1 MFYENWMDYIVDD
14 AKITKIAIPGAH
26 NACTKGMVVMGCCQN
41 GTPLEQYEYG
51 VRKFGIRFKNTKKGI
66 RIAHGISNGMS
77 AEEAFSYFAEI
88 LGKYNDFIILDIRAY
103 GPQKFGPFTMSYGD
117 DPEEISRLIE
127 KYLQPEKYALT
138 EFDDIRDVTLGDIK
152 KSGKRYVIHSEKEE
166 YVYSRDV
173 KLLEPWDMKVFGY
186 KPEKFSVECLK
197 YLRDMESE
205 GFFWFQSQQTPN
217 PGTEIGLTWPKK
229 LDELDRPYF
238 APMMATI
245 AGDRKMLE
253 KVNIVAGDFMT
264 RDHMKENEIL
274 YLNLCKGIVK
284 PEMAEEYAETI
295 GRSLP
300 Y

>member
-1 MFYENWMDYIVDD
+1 
-14 AKITKIAIPGAH
+14 
-26 NACTKGMVVMGCCQN
+26 
-41 GTPLEQYEYG
+41 
-51 VRKFGIRFKNTKKGI
+51 
-66 RIAHGISNGMS
+66 
-77 AEEAFSYFAEI
+77 
-88 LGKYNDFIILDIRAY
+88 
-103 GPQKFGPFTMSYGD
+103 
-117 DPEEISRLIE
+117 
-127 KYLQPEKYALT
+127 
-138 EFDDIRDVTLGDIK
+138 
-152 KSGKRYVIHSEKEE
+152 
-166 YVYSRDV
+166 
-173 KLLEPWDMKVFGY
+173 MKVFGY

-245 AGDRKMLE
+245 AGD
-253 KVNIVAGDFMT
+253 FMT